1 MIRAYPE
8 DKVRSM
14 LEHIPL
20 KRLGRVDEV
29 AKTIVFLASQD
40 ANYITG
46 EVIDINGGS
55 WTD

>member
-1 MIRAYPE
+1 MIRALPE
-8 DKVRSM
+8 EKVRSL

-20 KRLGRVDEV
+20 KRLGSVDEV
-29 AKTIVFLASQD
+29 AKTIVFLASRD
-40 ANYITG
+40 ADYITG